1 MMQYPKLKILLAS
14 VSMVWALSACSSAV
28 FPEIIEEDDVTLEDV
43 MKKKGKPDIASTK
56 VLKEGETLG
65 ADEQNAAYE
74 SDEED
79 EIFAEVTDKDLEE
92 TDDKDEKIL
101 AEKAKAKAEAKR
113 QAEKKLPEKEI
124 KTVKVAE
131 AKAPSGAPL
140 MSESVFE
147 ETLAETVTP
156 DADNGPS
163 VTYRL
168 ETIYFANGSS
178 SVDSSYND
186 KIRAA
191 VRQAK
196 ANNAKI
202 KVVGHASS
210 RTRNTDI
217 VSHKLAN
224 LKVSMERAQSV
235 AAALRRA
242 GMKASDISV
251 EALSDSAPAYLE
263 VMPEG
268 ERLNRRAEIFISY

>member
-1 MMQYPKLKILLAS
+1 MMQYPNLKILLAS
-14 VSMVWALSACSSAV
+14 VVMSAALSACSSAV

-43 MKKKGKPDIASTK
+43 MKKQGKPDTASAK

-74 SDEED
+74 GEAED
-79 EIFAEVTDKDLEE
+79 EIFSEITDKEE
-92 TDDKDEKIL
+92 KVL
-101 AEKAKAKAEAKR
+101 AEKAKAKSKTKE
-113 QAEKKLPEKEI
+113 KLPEKEI

-131 AKAPSGAPL
+131 VKVPAGAPL
-140 MSESVFE
+140 LSESVFE
-147 ETLAETVTP
+147 ETLSETQEA
-156 DADNGPS
+156 DADSGPS

-168 ETIYFANGSS
+168 ETIYFANGSAA
-178 SVDSSYND
+178 VDPSYNS

-196 ANNAKI
+196 ANNATI
-202 KVVGHASS
+202 KVLGFASS

-224 LKVSMERAQSV
+224 LKVSMERAQNV
-235 AAALRRA
+235 AAALKRA
-242 GMKASDISV
+242 GMKEDDISI

-268 ERLNRRAEIFISY
+268 ERLNRRAEIYISY

>member
-1 MMQYPKLKILLAS
+1 MMQYPNLKILLAS
-14 VSMVWALSACSSAV
+14 VVMSAALSACSSAV

-43 MKKKGKPDIASTK
+43 MKKQGKPDTASAK

-74 SDEED
+74 GEAED
-79 EIFAEVTDKDLEE
+79 EIFAEIMDKDLIEDKEE
-92 TDDKDEKIL
+92 KVL
-101 AEKAKAKAEAKR
+101 AEKAKAKSKTKE
-113 QAEKKLPEKEI
+113 KLPEKEI

-131 AKAPSGAPL
+131 VKVPAGAPL
-140 MSESVFE
+140 LSESVFE
-147 ETLAETVTP
+147 ETLSETQEA
-156 DADNGPS
+156 DADSGPS

-168 ETIYFANGSS
+168 ETIYFANGSAA
-178 SVDSSYND
+178 VDPSYNS

-196 ANNAKI
+196 ANNATI
-202 KVVGHASS
+202 KVLGFASS

-224 LKVSMERAQSV
+224 LKVSMERAQNV
-235 AAALRRA
+235 AAALKRA
-242 GMKASDISV
+242 GMKEDDISI

-268 ERLNRRAEIFISY
+268 ERLNRRAEIYISY

>member
-1 MMQYPKLKILLAS
+1 MIQYPNLKILLAS
-14 VSMVWALSACSSAV
+14 AVMSMALSACSSAV

-43 MKKKGKPDIASTK
+43 MKKQGKTGTAPAK
-56 VLKEGETLG
+56 VLKEGKTLG
-65 ADEQNAAYE
+65 ADEQNVAYE
-74 SDEED
+74 GEED
-79 EIFAEVTDKDLEE
+79 EIFAEITDKDLIEDKEE
-92 TDDKDEKIL
+92 KVL
-101 AEKAKAKAEAKR
+101 AEKAKVKAEAK
-113 QAEKKLPEKEI
+113 EKAKEKLPEKEI

-140 MSESVFE
+140 LSESVFE
-147 ETLAETVTP
+147 ETLSETQEP
-156 DADNGPS
+156 DNGPS

-168 ETIYFANGSS
+168 ETIYFANGSAA
-178 SVDSSYND
+178 VDSSYNS

-202 KVVGHASS
+202 KVLGFASS

-224 LKVSMERAQSV
+224 LKVSMERAQNV
-235 AAALRRA
+235 AAALKRA
-242 GMKASDISV
+242 GMKEDDISI

-268 ERLNRRAEIFISY
+268 ERLNRRAEIYISY

>member
-14 VSMVWALSACSSAV
+14 ASMVWALSACSSAV

-43 MKKKGKPDIASTK
+43 MKKQGKPDIASTK

-65 ADEQNAAYE
+65 SDEQNVAYE

-92 TDDKDEKIL
+92 TEDKDEKVL
-101 AEKAKAKAEAKR
+101 AEKAKAKAGAKK
-113 QAEKKLPEKEI
+113 QAEQKLPEKEI

-131 AKAPSGAPL
+131 AKAPSDAPL
-140 MSESVFE
+140 MSDSVFE
-147 ETLAETVTP
+147 ETLAETVAT

-178 SVDSSYND
+178 SVASSYND

-210 RTRNTDI
+210 RTKNTDI

-268 ERLNRRAEIFISY
+268 ERLNRRAEIYISY

>member
-1 MMQYPKLKILLAS
+1 MIQYPNLKILLAS
-14 VSMVWALSACSSAV
+14 AVMSMALSACSSAV

-43 MKKKGKPDIASTK
+43 MKKQGKTGTAPAK
-56 VLKEGETLG
+56 VLKEGKTLG
-65 ADEQNAAYE
+65 ADEQNVAYE
-74 SDEED
+74 GEED
-79 EIFAEVTDKDLEE
+79 EIFAEITDKDLIEDKEE
-92 TDDKDEKIL
+92 KVL
-101 AEKAKAKAEAKR
+101 AEKAKAKAKAK
-113 QAEKKLPEKEI
+113 EKLPEKEI

-140 MSESVFE
+140 LSESVFE
-147 ETLAETVTP
+147 ETLSETQEP
-156 DADNGPS
+156 DNGPS

-168 ETIYFANGSS
+168 ETIYFANGSAA
-178 SVDSSYND
+178 VDSSYNS

-202 KVVGHASS
+202 KVLGFASS

-224 LKVSMERAQSV
+224 LKVSMERAQNV
-235 AAALRRA
+235 AAALKRA
-242 GMKASDISV
+242 GMKEDDISV

-268 ERLNRRAEIFISY
+268 ERLNRRAEIYISY

>member
-1 MMQYPKLKILLAS
+1 MMQYPNLKILLAS
-14 VSMVWALSACSSAV
+14 VVMSTALSACSSAV

-43 MKKKGKPDIASTK
+43 MKKQGKPDTASAK

-74 SDEED
+74 GEAED
-79 EIFAEVTDKDLEE
+79 EIFAEITDKDLIEDKEE
-92 TDDKDEKIL
+92 KVL
-101 AEKAKAKAEAKR
+101 AEKAKAKSKTKE
-113 QAEKKLPEKEI
+113 KLPEKEI

-131 AKAPSGAPL
+131 AIVPAGAPL
-140 MSESVFE
+140 LSESVFE
-147 ETLAETVTP
+147 ETLSETQEA

-168 ETIYFANGSS
+168 ETIYFANGSAA
-178 SVDSSYND
+178 VDPSYNS

-196 ANNAKI
+196 ANNATI
-202 KVVGHASS
+202 KVLGFASS

-224 LKVSMERAQSV
+224 LKVSMERAQNV
-235 AAALRRA
+235 AAALKRA
-242 GMKASDISV
+242 GMKEDDISI

-268 ERLNRRAEIFISY
+268 ERRNRRAEIYISY